1 MCAMAEDPF
10 SGLILLF
17 WIVMIFFY
25 PRMALMQIIWRLEQ
39 SVKNLEDMSQKSK
52 RIVLAQVAEKPSE
65 KARDA
70 VDRMVEFFAI
80 EPVSLDPYGVIPKIE
95 HIVNAEEEKLKYTIA
110 EITPRTDEE
119 RRANIMMGVAGAM
132 SVNQIAKI
140 VKHFLVMIRKTKNIQ
155 LAMVL
160 QMQLPM
166 IERIAKAMYK
176 GTGYLATGQ
185 PVGDSVG
192 PYVAAKLIGDKKIA
206 LVEPDTVVALSAYRD
221 RNMVVMKALGPG
233 GRLGKLGRAT
243 EKVLAKYRVKRIV
256 TIDAAAKLEG
266 EKTGGVAEGVGVA
279 MGGIGVERAQ
289 IENIAVRNRIPLDSI
304 IVKMSQEEAITA
316 MPMDVKNAV
325 PLIIESLDRVVERTR
340 KGDYILLIG
349 VGNTSGIGNSAKDLK
364 AADEAIERN
373 AKKEEAEK
381 KKRDKENRKLW
392 RRVMGV
398 EEEE

>member
-1 MCAMAEDPF
+1 MAEDPF
-10 SGLILLF
+10 SGLVLLF

-52 RIVLAQVAEKPSE
+52 KIVLSQIAEKPSE
-65 KARDA
+65 RVRNA

-80 EPVSLDPYGVIPKIE
+80 EPVTLDPYGVIPKIE

-119 RRANIMMGVAGAM
+119 KRANIMMGVAGAM

-140 VKHFLVMIRKTKNIQ
+140 VKHFLVTIKKTKNIQ
-155 LAMVL
+155 LAMIL

-185 PVGDSVG
+185 PVGDSIG
-192 PYVAAKLIGDKKIA
+192 PYIAAKLINDKKIS
-206 LVEPDTVVALSAYRD
+206 LLEPDTVVALTAYKG
-221 RNMVVMKALGPG
+221 RNMLVMKALGPG

-243 EKVLAKYRVKRIV
+243 EKVLGKYRVKRIV

-266 EKTGGVAEGVGVA
+266 EQTGSVAEGVGVA

-289 IENIAVRNRIPLDSI
+289 IENIAVRNKIPLDSI

-316 MPMDVKNAV
+316 MPRDVRNAV
-325 PLIIESLDRVVERTR
+325 PTVMESLDRAVERTR

-349 VGNTSGIGNSAKDLK
+349 VGNTSGIGNSSKDLK
-364 AADEAIERN
+364 TAEEVIEKN

-381 KKRDKENRKLW
+381 KKREKENKKLW

-398 EEEE
+398 DEEE